1 MLRRAA
7 LTSAQRLNVL
17 ASIQNNLHSA
27 DVERGLRAVE
37 EELTHPDQSGG
48 RKGKGGGK
56 GRSFWVEEDG
66 EWGIFMGTEMEVEEF
81 VDLSQVHWVNKS
93 PMQDYPTKT
102 QEHNL
107 ESVMEDGFWNQ
118 EEDGGY
124 SWWDSGGDGEYY
136 HQDISGTY
144 WAWSDWETQQQTS
157 LMVAPEQLKEVQ
169 EAYAAYEQKARTFQE
184 ARRVMAAKGANRGF
198 YPSKG
203 GGKRSKK
210 KGSSKERKERG
221 NLRFCQWKP
230 PLPFL
235 LDLSLR
241 CSNRVSRVTPGA
253 SFAVPN
259 SMTFE
264 EKAKGGSHL
273 GATSWKATWAS
284 SCGKRSRSSWRRE
297 AMETSGS
304 TRT

>member
-1 MLRRAA
+1 M
-7 LTSAQRLNVL
+7 L
-17 ASIQNNLHSA
+17 ASIHNSLHSA

-56 GRSFWVEEDG
+56 GRSFWVEEEEDG

-81 VDLSQVHWVNKS
+81 VDLNQVHWVNKN

-157 LMVAPEQLKEVQ
+157 LWLPSSYRRFRKLTRPTSKRPGPFRRLGESWLPKEPTGDSTPQREV
-169 EAYAAYEQKARTFQE
+169 EKE
-184 ARRVMAAKGANRGF
+184 
-198 YPSKG
+198 
-203 GGKRSKK
+203 
-210 KGSSKERKERG
+210 SSKERKARG
-221 NLRFCQWKP
+221 NLRFCQS
-230 PLPFL
+230 PFVPAGSVL
-235 LDLSLR
+235 A
-241 CSNRVSRVTPGA
+241 VQQPGQPGYTGCFICG
-253 SFAVPN
+253 SQQHDFRHCPRRG
-259 SMTFE
+259 
-264 EKAKGGSHL
+264 KGKGGKSS
-273 GATSWKATWAS
+273 GSYFVGWAS
-284 SCGKRSRSSWRRE
+284 SCCKRSRSSWRRE
-297 AMETSGS
+297 VMETSGS